1 MHGQRRSSFLTGLTL
16 AAAALSLA
24 GCEAAGLSAPSMP
37 SIPGVSS
44 LFGKEPP
51 PPMPGHRISVLSSS
65 ETTGA
70 TAVVEAKEP
79 VLIPA
84 PHAND
89 SWSQPGGVASN
100 SPGHLAFSG
109 AGRRLWRG
117 DAGTGSSSSGR
128 ITAIPIVYDG
138 KVFTLDRE
146 GLVTAFSMNGGE
158 LWHISLKPEDEK
170 ASSGYG
176 GGLAAESGRI
186 YAASGFGT
194 VSALSTSGK
203 PLWTK
208 NLGVPIRTSPTAS
221 GGKVFIVN
229 TESQLFALDGADGR
243 EVWSVRGL
251 PEGAEIL
258 TNVSPAVSGNTVVV
272 SFSSGEVMAI
282 DANSGQQKWVDSL
295 SGGGAAT
302 TITSIG
308 EAARPVID
316 GNMVLA
322 SSQSGR
328 LIATA
333 VASGERLW
341 SRDLRSDQTPAVAGD
356 SVFVVDTGG
365 RLYALARMTGKVRWV
380 TPLPEARMWT
390 GPALA
395 GGKLWV
401 ISNKGLLVGVDAA
414 SGQIAAK
421 ADMDTPVY
429 IPPAIANGRM
439 FVLTDKAR
447 LIAMN

>member
-1 MHGQRRSSFLTGLTL
+1 MHGQRRSSFLTGLVFT
-16 AAAALSLA
+16 AAVLGLA
-24 GCEAAGLSAPSMP
+24 GCEAAGLSTPSMP

-44 LFGKEPP
+44 LFGESAP
-51 PPMPGHRISVLSSS
+51 PPMPGHRISVLSSG

-70 TAVVEAKEP
+70 TAAVEAKEP

-84 PHAND
+84 PHVNQ

-109 AGRRLWRG
+109 VGKRLWRG
-117 DAGTGSSSSGR
+117 DAGSGSSSSGR
-128 ITAIPIVYDG
+128 LTAIPIIYGG
-138 KVFTLDRE
+138 KVFTLDRK

-158 LWHISLKPEDEK
+158 LWHVSLKPEDEK

-176 GGLAAESGRI
+176 GGLAAEGDRI

-194 VSALSTSGK
+194 VTALSTSGK

-229 TESQLFALDGADGR
+229 TESQLFALSGADGR

-258 TNVSPAVSGNTVVV
+258 TNVSPAVSGNLVVV
-272 SFSSGEVMAI
+272 SFSSGEVMAL
-282 DANSGQQKWVDSL
+282 DAKSGQQKWVDSV

-322 SSQSGR
+322 ASQSGR
-328 LIATA
+328 LIATR
-333 VASGERLW
+333 VATGDRMW

-356 SVFVVDTGG
+356 SVFLVDTGG
-365 RLYALARMTGKVRWV
+365 HLYALARKTGKVRWV
-380 TPLPEARMWT
+380 TALPQARIWT

-401 ISNKGLLVGVDAA
+401 VSNKGLMLGVDART
-414 SGQIAAK
+414 GQIATK
-421 ADMDTPVY
+421 ADLDTAVY